1 MSDPPAILTYMN
13 IQKNSQPIRTLDDWF
28 RLAPPKDGLSQ
39 WVDGRS
45 AKESAKAWLGANG
58 EMPVEIAAILSSNS
72 DIGPLTV
79 ERVEPECLLAF
90 DEHRGPRNA
99 DMAMWA
105 HDANGPIAI
114 TVEAKA
120 DETFD
125 RVVADVLDAGL
136 ETLLGTPNSMA
147 LARVIDLTRCLF
159 DVRAGD
165 EARVSELRY
174 QLLTAMA
181 GTLVLA
187 KSMNATRGV
196 VIVHE
201 IISASC
207 TQAKLDANHRDLGRF
222 LGRLSKGTVTEM
234 QSGILYGPF
243 TVLGTPLFD
252 APAALYFGKAVR
264 RLPREALR

>member
-1 MSDPPAILTYMN
+1 MQ
-13 IQKNSQPIRTLDDWF
+13 IQKGNQSIRTIEDWF

-45 AKESAKAWLGANG
+45 AKESAKAWLGADG
-58 EMPVEIAAILSSNS
+58 DMPAEIAELLSSHA
-72 DIGPLTV
+72 DIGALTV

-105 HDANGPIAI
+105 HDANGPISI

-125 RVVADVLDAGL
+125 RIVADVLDAGRK
-136 ETLLGTPNSMA
+136 TLLAAPNSKA
-147 LARVIDLTRCLF
+147 LTRAIDLMRCLF
-159 DVRAGD
+159 DVSAED
-165 EARVSELRY
+165 EPRISELRY
-174 QLLTAMA
+174 QLLTATA
-181 GTLVLA
+181 GTLALA
-187 KSMNATRGV
+187 KSMKATRGV

-222 LGRLSKGTVTEM
+222 MGHISKGAVTEM
-234 QSGILYGPF
+234 QSSILYGPY
-243 TVLGTPLFD
+243 TVPGAPLFD

-264 RLPREALR
+264 RLPRKNS